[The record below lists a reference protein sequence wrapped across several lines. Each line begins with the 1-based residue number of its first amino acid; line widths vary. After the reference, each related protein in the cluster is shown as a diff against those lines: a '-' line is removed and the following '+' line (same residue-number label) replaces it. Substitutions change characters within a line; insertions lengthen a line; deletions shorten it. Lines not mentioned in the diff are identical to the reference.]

1 MTRDSDYYS
10 ASTTPEIVE
19 IAPVR
24 AIAVSGVGAPGG
36 AAHMQAIKTL
46 YEAAAGV
53 AEYGSGSG
61 REPDLPPMEGL
72 WWVEDER
79 PPFEVPRDEWHW
91 QLHIQVPAGS
101 TSSDVNRERG
111 VEVIE
116 LDEGLS
122 VQALHVGPYA
132 TEPET
137 LAAMDELMKRE
148 RLEPNGRHHEIYLTP
163 VTDNPEGGRTILRQP
178 VRRSRS

>member
-1 MTRDSDYYS
+1 MMTRDSTYFS

-19 IAPVR
+19 IGPVR

-36 AAHMQAIKTL
+36 ESHMRAIKAL
-46 YEAAAGV
+46 YAAAEV
-53 AEYGSGSG
+53 AEGAGTSGQG
-61 REPDLPPMEGL
+61 PELPPMEGL
-72 WWVEDER
+72 WWVEDDR

-91 QLHIQVPAGS
+91 QLFIQVPAAFASG
-101 TSSDVNRERG
+101 DANRQAG

-137 LAAMDELMKRE
+137 LAAMDHLMERE

-163 VTDNPEGGRTILRQP
+163 VTDVPAEGRTILRQP
-178 VRRSRS
+178 VRRSRR